1 MTANHSREYRDNI
14 VFELF
19 RVFPKAD
26 PRLFSAILKNPRESL
41 FPETSLEILYGKGR
55 AKGFAG
61 RPAPSIF
68 EVAKIL
74 VESGIKKG
82 DHVLLI
88 SPTDPYFLVI
98 LSELTLRISI
108 FEENPLIAGELSVSV
123 CDLGLPHIK
132 ILGDHSKL
140 ESISEGKKIIHIDFS
155 EKDSSLL
162 EFYRKIPSGMV
173 FRYVFENETIMERY
187 GCF

>member
-1 MTANHSREYRDNI
+1 
-14 VFELF
+14 
-19 RVFPKAD
+19 
-26 PRLFSAILKNPRESL
+26 
-41 FPETSLEILYGKGR
+41 
-55 AKGFAG
+55 
-61 RPAPSIF
+61 
-68 EVAKIL
+68 
-74 VESGIKKG
+74 
-82 DHVLLI
+82 
-88 SPTDPYFLVI
+88 